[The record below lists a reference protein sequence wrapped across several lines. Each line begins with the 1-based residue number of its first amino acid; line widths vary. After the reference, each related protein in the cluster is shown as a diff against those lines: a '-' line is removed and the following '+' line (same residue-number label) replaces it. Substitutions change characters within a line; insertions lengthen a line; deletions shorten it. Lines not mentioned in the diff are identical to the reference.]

1 MRLWLIIS
9 HKYLRPVVEAIEGV
23 KSSICWCIVLVAEPK
38 MPFPNG
44 VSHVTR
50 LLEVVGHQGHVDG
63 DARWHEGL
71 DVHVLPSHPVRV
83 LAGHHGHPAWGAG
96 GLHVVLV

>member
-1 MRLWLIIS
+1 
-9 HKYLRPVVEAIEGV
+9 
-23 KSSICWCIVLVAEPK
+23 

-44 VSHVTR
+44 VSHVAR

-83 LAGHHGHPAWGAG
+83 LAGHHGDPAGGAG
-96 GLHVVLV
+96 GLHVVLVQQDPGGGQLLENWTVDVRIVPGYIVPSCRE

>member
-1 MRLWLIIS
+1 
-9 HKYLRPVVEAIEGV
+9 
-23 KSSICWCIVLVAEPK
+23 

-44 VSHVTR
+44 VSHVAR

-83 LAGHHGHPAWGAG
+83 LAGHHGDTAWGAG
-96 GLHVVLV
+96 GLDVELVEEHSRGSQLLQDWAVDVWVVPGHIVPPWK